1 MLRGGE
7 ITQNCSILKYQKK
20 SIGGVFKP
28 SLNSLLIHGVYL
40 PPIPGEL
47 SGALFHKSLNT
58 AESYTGLITTTTN
71 TTSGPITTT
80 TLRHQLLQWTHQHF
94 GIALP

>member
-58 AESYTGLITTTTN
+58 AESCTGLITT

-80 TLRHQLLQWTHQHF
+80 TLRHQLLQWAHQHF